1 MGAAAD
7 GSRFVKET
15 IQVMVV
21 TTVIFAAGLL
31 SGAWLEHPRM
41 HGRPDFG
48 HPLGRPFSFGPGESP
63 EIADAVRRAEP
74 EMAAYRQKVDAI
86 RLQCRQSI
94 VLLLNEGQKT
104 RFAQL
109 QAQFDAESEYHRPP
123 EGVFRRVLEAGGP
136 ITGPLQGD
144 DNFLSLIVYRPY
156 LDLLTSELGLTPKQ
170 QVWVE
175 ALLVTRRKA
184 LLALVD
190 QETPPNLLL
199 IPTLLDRE
207 PHGAPQGPPPPAGTP
222 R

>member
-1 MGAAAD
+1 M
-7 GSRFVKET
+7 KES

-41 HGRPDFG
+41 HGRPGFG
-48 HPLGRPFSFGPGESP
+48 HGHDRPFGGGPGESP
-63 EIADAVRRAEP
+63 EIVDKVRRAEP

-94 VLLLNEGQKT
+94 VALLNEGQKT

-109 QAQFDAESEYHRPP
+109 QAQFDAESEHHRPP

-144 DNFLSLIVYRPY
+144 GNFLSLIVYRPY

-175 ALLVTRRKA
+175 ALLVNRRKT

-199 IPTLLDRE
+199 IPTLLDHE
-207 PHGAPQGPPPPAGTP
+207 HGAPQGPPPPSGP
-222 R
+222 PH